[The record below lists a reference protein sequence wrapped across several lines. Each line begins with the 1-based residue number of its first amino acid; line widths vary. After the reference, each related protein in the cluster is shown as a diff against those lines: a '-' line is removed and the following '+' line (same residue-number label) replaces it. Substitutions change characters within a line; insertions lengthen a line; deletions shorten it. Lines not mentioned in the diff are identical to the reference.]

1 MARLTVHKLDC
12 VYYLGQGF
20 EEVHRWLDEYAKQYP
35 VEVFE
40 DQHRSFR
47 HNKEGVEEVRK
58 KWGDRAADAARLHI
72 ARDELGEF
80 PKTFKIGEKDES

>member
-12 VYYLGQGF
+12 VNYLGEGF
-20 EEVHRWLDEYAKQYP
+20 EQVHLWLDEFAKKYP

-40 DQHRSFR
+40 DKHRSFR

-58 KWGDRAADAARLHI
+58 LWGDKAARAAELHI
-72 ARDELGEF
+72 ARDEFGEI
-80 PKTFKIGEKDES
+80 PKTFRIGK